1 MMLRLIAMLVLLP
14 TLLWASDEEVV
25 LGLSQDRVAI
35 TARFDGSDILIFGA
49 VKRESAIPD
58 TPLDVIIAIAGPVS
72 TVTVRRKDRKY
83 GIWVNAAA
91 VNVGWVPSFYAVA
104 TSGPFDQVLLASE
117 DQNRNISIERSVQ
130 AIVTPGMKEN
140 ASDFTEALLRIQRDA
155 GVYQMLEGAVDVDQQ
170 TLFRTSIALP
180 SNLTEGDYKT
190 RIFLAREG
198 KVISSFETTIEV
210 QKVGLERFLFNLAQ
224 DQATLYGL
232 LSLALAVIAG
242 WGASAIFQLIRQG

>member
-1 MMLRLIAMLVLLP
+1 MFRLLAFLLLLP

-35 TARFDGSDILIFGA
+35 TARFDGSDILVFGA
-49 VKRESAIPD
+49 VKRESAIPE
-58 TPLDVIIAIAGPVS
+58 TPLDVVIAIAGPVS

-83 GIWVNAAA
+83 GIWVNAAS

-104 TSGPFDQVLLASE
+104 TSGPFDSVLLAEE
-117 DQNRNISIERSVQ
+117 DQRHNISIERSIH
-130 AIVTPGMKEN
+130 AIVTPGMREK
-140 ASDFTEALLRIQRDA
+140 ASDFTDALLRVRREE

-198 KVISSFETTIEV
+198 RVISSLETNIAV

-224 DQATLYGL
+224 NQPTLYGL

-242 WGASAIFQLIRQG
+242 WGASAVFQLLRQG

>member
-1 MMLRLIAMLVLLP
+1 MMVRLLAFLLLLP
-14 TLLWASDEEVV
+14 TLAWASDEQVV

-35 TARFDGSDILIFGA
+35 TARFDGSDILVFGA
-49 VKRESAIPD
+49 VKRESTIPE
-58 TPLDVIIAIAGPVS
+58 TELDVVIAITGPVS

-91 VNVGWVPSFYAVA
+91 VKVGWVPSFYAVA
-104 TSGPFDQVLLASE
+104 TSGPFDTVLLPEE
-117 DQNRNISIERSVQ
+117 DQRHNISIERSIH

-140 ASDFTEALLRIQRDA
+140 VSDFTKALLRIQRDA
-155 GVYQMLEGAVDVDQQ
+155 GVYQMLEGTVNVDQQ
-170 TLFRTSIALP
+170 TLFRTSINLP

-198 KVISSFETTIEV
+198 KVISSFETTIAV

-232 LSLALAVIAG
+232 LSLALAVFAG

>member
-1 MMLRLIAMLVLLP
+1 MMMRLLAIFLLLP
-14 TLLWASDEEVV
+14 TLLWATEEEVV

-49 VKRESAIPD
+49 VKRETAIPE

-72 TVTVRRKDRKY
+72 TVTVRKKERKY
-83 GIWVNAAA
+83 GIWVNASS
-91 VNVGWVPSFYAVA
+91 VDVGWVPSFYAVA
-104 TSGPFDQVLLASE
+104 TSAPFDTVLTPEE
-117 DQNRNISIERSVQ
+117 DQRYNISVERSIH
-130 AIVTPGMKEN
+130 AIVTPGMSEN
-140 ASDFTEALLRIQRDA
+140 AGDFTKALLRVQRDN
-155 GVYQMLEGAVDVDQQ
+155 GVYQKLEGAVLVDQQ
-170 TLFRTSIALP
+170 TLFRSSIALP
-180 SNLTEGDYKT
+180 SNLTEGDYST

-198 KVISSFETTIEV
+198 KVISSFETTIAV

-224 DQATLYGL
+224 DQATIYGL